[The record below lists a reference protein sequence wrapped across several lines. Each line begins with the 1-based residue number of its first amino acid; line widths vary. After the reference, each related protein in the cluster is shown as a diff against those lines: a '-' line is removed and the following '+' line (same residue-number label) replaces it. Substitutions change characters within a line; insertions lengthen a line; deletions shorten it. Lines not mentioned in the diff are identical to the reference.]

1 VVIIYFFVVETKGFT
16 LEEINE
22 IFEQSNPPAYSQ
34 HLIKQREQKGDGVD
48 VGTAV

>member
-22 IFEQSNPPAYSQ
+22 IFEQPNPPAYSQ
-34 HLIKQREQKGDGVD
+34 ELLKKRGGKRDDDI
-48 VGTAV
+48 AV